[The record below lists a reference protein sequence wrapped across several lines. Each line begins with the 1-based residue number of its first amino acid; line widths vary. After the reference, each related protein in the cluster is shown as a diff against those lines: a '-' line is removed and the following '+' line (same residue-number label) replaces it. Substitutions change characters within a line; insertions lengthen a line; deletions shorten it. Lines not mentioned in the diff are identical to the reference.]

1 MSKNSIQTG
10 DFLKGHRAVN
20 GYMLFEQIAKLN
32 FYTSK
37 L

>member
-1 MSKNSIQTG
+1 MNKNNIQTG

-20 GYMLFEQIAKLN
+20 GYMLFEQATKLN
-32 FYTSK
+32 FYTGK